1 MARIAKLPCLAV
13 LFFFVRDHFSFVPF
27 VQKRIDASAAS
38 SLRQNLH
45 RRSVWLAGKHTAC
58 LPHLKGGLGLF
69 MDSKQAI
76 AGSDTEDHPL
86 VGLDVDIQGGD
97 GEQTERVV
105 LKLHP
110 EWAPR
115 GVRRFVSMLRM
126 GDLEGSRLH
135 HVASDGVFFGLP
147 AEPTLELDKIRN
159 DRVRASNVRGTV
171 SFKAGGL
178 LRNSHSRAQEL
189 FVNTKD
195 NSHLDKDGIAPIA
208 EVVEGMETIDKV
220 FAGYGRSPDVQQIKK
235 KGITYLDTEFPKL
248 GKIVSVYPV
257 ELVM

>member
-1 MARIAKLPCLAV
+1 MARIAKLSCFAV
-13 LFFFVRDHFSFVPF
+13 LFFFLRDHFSFVPF
-27 VQKRIDASAAS
+27 AQKRIDASAAS
-38 SLRQNLH
+38 SLRENLH
-45 RRSVWLAGKHTAC
+45 RRSVWLA
-58 LPHLKGGLGLF
+58 GGLGLF

-76 AGSDTEDHPL
+76 AGSDAEDHPL
-86 VGLDVDIQGGD
+86 VGFDVDVQGGD

-171 SFKAGGL
+171 SFKAGEKLGGL

-235 KGITYLDTEFPKL
+235 KGSTYLDTEFPKL
-248 GKIVSVYPV
+248 AKIVSVYPV